1 MHRWIGVCAAVL
13 VINLWQPAHAAMS
26 GEDAAVLQSLIDSRQ
41 YRAALERVDTE
52 LEKEPMDEALLLSRG
67 YLLVALNRLDAAA
80 AHYLRTLELLPN
92 RPEPG
97 NNLAIVYRN
106 QGRYA
111 DALVQLDNV
120 IRAHPLFDQAYSN
133 LTQVCRK
140 VTRRR
145 GEFGLW
151 FSRERGEIE
160 AATEFCDNYDHT
172 EVIQAREAASAAGS
186 TPAPRGND
194 VIQITTLRPTEL
206 PSAPLPGGESAAGL
220 TQEDLLVELE
230 LARASGQLAESRAAA
245 AEEEVAGLKAA
256 LAAAEARMAELV
268 NGSGG
273 CD

>member
-1 MHRWIGVCAAVL
+1 ML
-13 VINLWQPAHAAMS
+13 NLLQPADAAMS

-41 YRAALERVDTE
+41 YRAALERVDAE
-52 LEKEPMDEALLLSRG
+52 LEKEPLDEALLLSRG

-80 AHYLRTLELLPN
+80 THYLRTVELLPN

-111 DALVQLDNV
+111 DALVQLDGV
-120 IRAHPLFDQAYSN
+120 IQAHPHFDQAYTN

-160 AATEFCDNYDHT
+160 AATQFCDNYDHAA
-172 EVIQAREAASAAGS
+172 VMQAREAVSAEVSEPAS
-186 TPAPRGND
+186 RGND
-194 VIQITTLRPTEL
+194 VIQITTLRPAEL
-206 PSAPLPGGESAAGL
+206 PSAPLSGDGSVGGFTE
-220 TQEDLLVELE
+220 EELVAELE
-230 LARASGQLAESRAAA
+230 IARASRQLAESRAAA
-245 AEEEVAGLKAA
+245 LEEKVAGLEAA
-256 LAAAEARMAELV
+256 LAAAEARNAARVGDPADCE
-268 NGSGG
+268 
-273 CD
+273 

>member
-1 MHRWIGVCAAVL
+1 MVSL
-13 VINLWQPAHAAMS
+13 LQPAHAAMS

-41 YRAALERVDTE
+41 YRAALERVDSE
-52 LEKEPMDEALLLSRG
+52 LKKSPTDEALLLSRG

-80 AHYLRTLELLPN
+80 AHYLRTVELLPN

-111 DALVQLDNV
+111 DALVQLDTV
-120 IRAHPLFDQAYSN
+120 IQAHPLFDQAYSN

-160 AATEFCDNYDHT
+160 AATEFCDNYDHAA
-172 EVIQAREAASAAGS
+172 VMQAREAASATGS
-186 TPAPRGND
+186 APSSTSND
-194 VIQITTLRPTEL
+194 VIQITTLSPAEL
-206 PSAPLPGGESAAGL
+206 ASTPLPGDESTAGL
-220 TQEDLLVELE
+220 TYEDLVAELE
-230 LARASGQLAESRAAA
+230 IARAARQLAESRAAA
-245 AEEEVAGLKAA
+245 AEQEAATLEDA

-268 NGSGG
+268 NSSGD
-273 CD
+273 CE